1 MPALKWIETTKRMP
15 PIGRRLLFMMRSS
28 PFAQLEGPYE
38 VEVGYWDGD
47 NFRFMRG
54 DDMAPL
60 VSRWA
65 LLAPCL
71 PKKSVDRSLEDK
83 GHVTEA
89 PQPTP
94 AKTGLVEC

>member
-47 NFRFMRG
+47 HFRFMRG
-54 DDMAPL
+54 DDMAQL
-60 VSRWA
+60 VTCWA
-65 LLAPCL
+65 LLAPGL
-71 PKKSVDRSLEDK
+71 PKNEKYRS
-83 GHVTEA
+83 A
-89 PQPTP
+89 PLVSGAEPKP
-94 AKTGLVEC
+94 AQ

>member
-47 NFRFMRG
+47 HFRFMRG
-54 DDMAPL
+54 DDMAQL
-60 VSRWA
+60 VTRWA
-65 LLAPCL
+65 LLAPGL
-71 PKKSVDRSLEDK
+71 PKKGVEDK
-83 GHVTEA
+83 GRGTEA
-89 PQPTP
+89 QRPNQS
-94 AKTGLVEC
+94 